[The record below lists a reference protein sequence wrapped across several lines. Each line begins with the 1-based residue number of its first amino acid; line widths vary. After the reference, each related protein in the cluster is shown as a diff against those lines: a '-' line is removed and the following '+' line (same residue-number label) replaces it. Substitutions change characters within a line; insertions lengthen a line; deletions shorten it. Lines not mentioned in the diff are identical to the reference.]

1 MNAAKTTSKTAAKV
15 SAKKPASIK
24 TLVGAAKQ
32 LGKLEVVVI
41 GDRKASAAPKSL
53 PVTAAPKALPVTA
66 APKALPG
73 KAAEKA
79 LPGKAA
85 PTAKITV
92 LSRECPHAEGTR
104 RAESWAALLA
114 SKDSA
119 EYAAKGGAHKYL
131 ARWAAKGL
139 ITLG

>member
-15 SAKKPASIK
+15 SAKKPASSK

-41 GDRKASAAPKSL
+41 GDRKASVAPKAL
-53 PVTAAPKALPVTA
+53 PATAAPKALPVAA

-73 KAAEKA
+73 KT
-79 LPGKAA
+79 A
-85 PTAKITV
+85 PASKITV
-92 LSRECPHAEGTR
+92 LSRECPHAEGTH

>member
-53 PVTAAPKALPVTA
+53 PVTAAP
-66 APKALPG
+66 
-73 KAAEKA
+73 KA

>member
-1 MNAAKTTSKTAAKV
+1 MNAAKTTSKTAVKV
-15 SAKKPASIK
+15 SAKKPAAK
-24 TLVGAAKQ
+24 TASGKKLVEAAKQ
-32 LGKLEVVVI
+32 LGKLEVVVV
-41 GDRKASAAPKSL
+41 GDRK
-53 PVTAAPKALPVTA
+53 PVE

-73 KAAEKA
+73 KPAA
-79 LPGKAA
+79 
-85 PTAKITV
+85 TVKITI
-92 LSRECPHAEGTR
+92 LSRECPHAEGSR
-104 RAESWAALLA
+104 RAESWKALLG